1 MQDFK
6 QITLKEGFID
16 LYNRMIKMLVEKVW
30 EIERIKK
37 IKDESD
43 EWYDFTGIGAI
54 KEKVLAKLK
63 RELKEREKNLEILK
77 EIIKCH

>member
-1 MQDFK
+1 MITFKKALINLGNQMQE
-6 QITLKEGFID
+6 QIAQKA
-16 LYNRMIKMLVEKVW
+16 W
-30 EIERIKK
+30 EIERIKR
-37 IKDESD
+37 IKDKSD
-43 EWYDFTGIGAI
+43 EWYDFAGIGAI

>member
-16 LYNRMIKMLVEKVW
+16 LYNRMIKMVAEKVW
-30 EIERIKK
+30 EIERVKR
-37 IKDESD
+37 IKDKSD
-43 EWYDFTGIGAI
+43 EWYDFAGTGAI
-54 KEKVLAKLK
+54 KERVLVKLE

>member
-16 LYNRMIKMLVEKVW
+16 LYNRMIKMLAEKVW

-37 IKDESD
+37 IKDKSN
-43 EWYDFTGIGAI
+43 EWYEFAGMEAV

-63 RELKEREKNLEILK
+63 RELKERKKNLEILK

>member
-16 LYNRMIKMLVEKVW
+16 LYNRMIKMLAEKIW
-30 EIERIKK
+30 EIERVKR
-37 IKDESD
+37 IKDKSD
-43 EWYDFTGIGAI
+43 EWYDFVGPGAI
-54 KEKVLAKLK
+54 KEKVLAKLE
-63 RELKEREKNLEILK
+63 RELKEREKNLKVLE

>member
-1 MQDFK
+1 M
-6 QITLKEGFID
+6 ITLKKALINLG
-16 LYNRMIKMLVEKVW
+16 NRMQEQIAEKVW

-43 EWYDFTGIGAI
+43 EWYDFAGIGAI